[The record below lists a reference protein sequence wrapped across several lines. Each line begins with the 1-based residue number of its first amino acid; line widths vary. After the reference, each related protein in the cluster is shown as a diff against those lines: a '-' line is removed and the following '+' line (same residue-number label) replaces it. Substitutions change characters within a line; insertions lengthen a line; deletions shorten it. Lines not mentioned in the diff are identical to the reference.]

1 MENFF
6 EKIIT
11 LLNTIA
17 AFLKKLF
24 TWKEEDFDSA
34 VSKVEQYSKEHT
46 DSANAE

>member
-11 LLNTIA
+11 LINTIA

-24 TWKEEDFDSA
+24 TWKEEDFVPAAST
-34 VSKVEQYSKEHT
+34 VEQYMSDH
-46 DSANAE
+46 ANA

>member
-11 LLNTIA
+11 LINTIA

-24 TWKEEDFDSA
+24 TWKEEDFVPASSMVD
-34 VSKVEQYSKEHT
+34 QYSKEHT
-46 DSANAE
+46 DDANAK